1 MNTSG
6 AGRIWQ
12 IWNFLTDATAETKI
26 FLDKICFL
34 FCQENS
40 CFVCFCEKALCE
52 VKFEFWAQSVVEL
65 SAQYLFG
72 ILKWDKCHKPV
83 LSKISLV
90 ILLTS
95 AIEFL
100 RCYFWEFDTGSTRK
114 SSNLYFS
121 LFSSPVW
128 LILYWYCID
137 IVLIL
142 YLYCEEKF
150 CLGHSWGLKDNPKY
164 LFYGKKINEVFGAEV
179 LNQKKIYFS
188 HN

>member
-1 MNTSG
+1 MNKTIINLSIICCKSYNQRVLNDISELETKAKIVFAAKLWDSKTFEQLRINPG
-6 AGRIWQ
+6 NWRWNPLPNYAGWSYEHIRCWQ
-12 IWNFLTDATAETKI
+12 DLTNLKFSNTDATAETKI

-90 ILLTS
+90 ILLTVCHR
-95 AIEFL
+95 ILKMLLL
-100 RCYFWEFDTGSTRK
+100 RIW
-114 SSNLYFS
+114 
-121 LFSSPVW
+121 
-128 LILYWYCID
+128 YW
-137 IVLIL
+137 
-142 YLYCEEKF
+142 
-150 CLGHSWGLKDNPKY
+150 
-164 LFYGKKINEVFGAEV
+164 IN
-179 LNQKKIYFS
+179 
-188 HN
+188 